1 MKETAIITTKHNT
14 YAGEIDIEDF
24 STSSPNKK
32 RINKYKDSNVFFDS
46 LIKKENFKE
55 KYKNMTLD
63 ELRELKVIS
72 NENGRPSQSLTDKK
86 WQEEFELRKLFI
98 TPFKKGV
105 KKMGGLYSKDTGMWN
120 TETKG
125 EYYGTTNYQEY
136 CSFINDILS
145 NIRSGQIDYVYYIY
159 QITDLLKFHYDTLKT
174 RYRDGYWEVWLDV

>member
-1 MKETAIITTKHNT
+1 MKETTIITTKHNT

-98 TPFKKGV
+98 TPFKKEV

-159 QITDLLKFHYDTLKT
+159 QINDLLKFHNDTLKT
-174 RYRDGYWEVWLDV
+174 RYCDGYWEVWLDV